1 MKRMPKARGAALA
14 AALLAIAGMV
24 GVAAGCR
31 GLSGENEEAETAT
44 NPVLL
49 VTVARAEVQPMQ
61 SELRIL
67 GTTVAMRHIILRAPS
82 AGRVVGIDLKTGD
95 VVHRGQVVARV
106 INREMEA
113 ARAGLEVARQMDP
126 EEAAALKR
134 SVERYG
140 KDEGIAVVAPDGGV
154 VSHPPVTAGQI
165 VAELDPLVD
174 LIDPSS
180 IYVNADVPID
190 DLHLIKPGMDATVT
204 SPLDPGVKFP
214 ARVAAVLPSF
224 DPSSATSPVR
234 LDFTGGER
242 IPQAGAPVEAR
253 IVTERAPDAIVIPSA
268 ALFEDP
274 ERGGWHVFAAGADG
288 LAHRTPVTIGI
299 RAGDRVQVTSG
310 LKAGDQAITSGGY
323 ALSDGLKI
331 RIGGAQR

>member
-1 MKRMPKARGAALA
+1 MKHLRGAPCAALA
-14 AALLAIAGMV
+14 AALLAIAAML
-24 GVAAGCR
+24 AAAACR
-31 GLSGENEEAETAT
+31 GRSTANEETETAA

-49 VTVARAEVQPMQ
+49 VTVTRAEVEPMQ

-67 GTTVAMRHIILRAPS
+67 GTSVAMRHIVLRAPS
-82 AGRVVGIDLKTGD
+82 AGRVVGINLKTGD

-113 ARAGLEVARQMDP
+113 ARAGLEIARRMDP

-140 KDEGIAVVAPDGGV
+140 TDEGVAVVAPDTGV
-154 VSHPPVTAGQI
+154 VSRPPVTAGQI

-190 DLHLIKPGMDATVT
+190 ELHLIKPGMDATVT
-204 SPLDPGVKFP
+204 SPLDPGVKLP

-253 IVTERAPDAIVIPSA
+253 IVIERAPDAIAIPA
-268 ALFEDP
+268 GALFEDP
-274 ERGGWHVFAAGADG
+274 ERGGWHVFVAGEDG

-299 RAGDRVQVTSG
+299 RSGDRVQVTSG
-310 LKAGDQAITSGGY
+310 LKSGDEVITSGGY
-323 ALSDGLKI
+323 ALSDGLRI
-331 RIGGAQR
+331 RIAGAQR